1 MHRQYQAE
9 VVVSFDKGI
18 IIQSLQYSR
27 QDNMI
32 ISKMP
37 LHSLSELRQHNSGFL
52 FDDLYHWSHG
62 PWREE
67 EP

>member
-1 MHRQYQAE
+1 MHHQCQAK
-9 VVVSFDKGI
+9 VVVCFDKGI
-18 IIQSLQYSR
+18 IIQSLEYSG

-37 LHSLSELRQHNSGFL
+37 LRWLSELRQHNSGFL
-52 FDDLYHWSHG
+52 FDDLYHWSHD

-67 EP
+67 TP